1 MKLLFILESELQ
13 KTTASQNA
21 KNWPYQGVQPQLI
34 WVRHNSCN
42 QDTEYIVEVGELQ
55 DLPLS
60 VDMRICS

>member
-1 MKLLFILESELQ
+1 MLERELQ

-21 KNWPYQGVQPQLI
+21 NNWPYQGVKPQLI

-42 QDTEYIVEVGELQ
+42 QDIKQIVEVGKLQ

-60 VDMRICS
+60 VDMWIRS